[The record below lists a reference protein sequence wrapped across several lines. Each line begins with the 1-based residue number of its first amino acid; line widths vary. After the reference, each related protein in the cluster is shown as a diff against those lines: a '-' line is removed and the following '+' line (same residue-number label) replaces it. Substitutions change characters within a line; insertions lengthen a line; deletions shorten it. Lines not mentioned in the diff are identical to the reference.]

1 MIVVPFYVINDS
13 NTDSQNDLQHLK
25 STMDHNLFYMYKY
38 KTQYCPQKNIKHDWS
53 ICIYAHRP
61 SDFRRPPDK
70 YLYFHDDCKN

>member
-1 MIVVPFYVINDS
+1 
-13 NTDSQNDLQHLK
+13 
-25 STMDHNLFYMYKY
+25 MDHNLFYMYKY

-70 YLYFHDDCKN
+70 YLYFHDDCKNQSNDSDECPLGFKC